1 MSSRKGELW
10 RSEIAERI
18 VDYLEL
24 RISGVELTEWAIDH
38 PFYEDLSDLDD
49 EEKRLIA
56 LGLGLALQ
64 LEESEPEGV
73 RTTAGQLRDAASAL
87 WASRPQ
93 SGG

>member
-18 VDYLEL
+18 VDYLDL
-24 RISGVELTEWAIDH
+24 RISGAELTDWAVDH
-38 PFYEDLSDLDD
+38 PFYDDLSDLDD

-64 LEESEPEGV
+64 LDDSEPEGM

-87 WASRPQ
+87 WASRTQ